1 MAAPNLKTPTTVT
14 GKTVG
19 YAVTTSMAA
28 ALSNSSGSGKALK
41 VNSVYCA
48 NVNGENNA
56 DITLQHWNGTLGY
69 EIAHT
74 ITVPA
79 DATQVLITRDAY
91 IYLEEGQSL
100 RAQAS
105 ASGHLELVIG
115 YEDIS

>member
-1 MAAPNLKTPTTVT
+1 MAAPNLKSPTTIT

-28 ALSNSSGSGKALK
+28 ALSNSAASGKVLK

-48 NVNGENNA
+48 NVDGTNAA
-56 DITLQHWNGTLGY
+56 DITLEHFDGTTASKIGS
-69 EIAHT
+69 T
-74 ITVPA
+74 IVVPA
-79 DATQVLITRDAY
+79 DATQVLVTREAY
-91 IYLEEGQSL
+91 IYLEEGHSL

-105 ASGHLELVIG
+105 AAGDLELVIS